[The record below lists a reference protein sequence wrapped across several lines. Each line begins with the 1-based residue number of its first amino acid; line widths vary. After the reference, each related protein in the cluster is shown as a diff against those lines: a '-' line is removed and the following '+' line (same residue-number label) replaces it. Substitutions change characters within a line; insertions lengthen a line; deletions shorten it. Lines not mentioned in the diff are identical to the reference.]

1 MAKVNFSSALA
12 AEYQRLYK
20 ECEIRPGRFEDTDR
34 VVTEILENQTRYE
47 SVADA
52 LQLPWYL
59 VAAIHSME
67 SGLDFSRHLH
77 NGDPLRFRTIHI
89 PTGRPKKGEPPF
101 SWEESAIDA
110 LKLRKL
116 GRVKAWSLPRV
127 LYELEGYNGWGYR
140 LYHSH
145 VLTPYL
151 WSGSNHY
158 ISGKYVADGR
168 WSDTARSR
176 QIGAALIIRRLE
188 ERGEIKVEEA
198 YSQPIFVYST
208 GYEPH
213 AVELQEFLNGFTGIA
228 LRVDGWPGEKTS
240 DAVKTLFGFYLEGDP
255 REDDLI

>member
-67 SGLDFSRHLH
+67 SRLDFSRHLH
-77 NGDPLRFRTIHI
+77 NGDPLHFRTIHI

-140 LYHSH
+140 LYHPH

-188 ERGEIKVEEA
+188 ERGEIIVEEA
-198 YSQPIFVYST
+198 YSQPIFIYST
-208 GYEPH
+208 EYEPY
-213 AVELQEFLNGFTGIA
+213 ATQLQEFLNGFAGIA
-228 LRVDGWPGEKTS
+228 LRVDSWPGDKTS

-255 REDDLI
+255 RDET

>member
-1 MAKVNFSSALA
+1 MAKVNFSGALA
-12 AEYQRLYK
+12 AEYRRLYK
-20 ECEIRPGRFEDTDR
+20 ECRVKPDRFEETDR
-34 VVTEILENQTRYE
+34 VVTEILENRTRYE

-52 LQLPWYL
+52 LKLPWYL

-77 NGDPLRFRTIHI
+77 NGDPLRFRTVHT
-89 PTGRPKKGEPPF
+89 PAGRPKKGNPPF

-110 LKLRKL
+110 LKLRRLDK
-116 GRVKAWSLPRV
+116 VKVWSLPRV

-140 LYHSH
+140 LYHPH

-158 ISGKYVADGR
+158 VSGKYIADGR
-168 WSDTARSR
+168 WSDTARSK

-188 ERGEIKVEEA
+188 ERGEIIVQEA
-198 YSQPIFVYST
+198 YGQPIFVYSG
-208 GYEPH
+208 GYEPY
-213 AVELQEFLNGFTGIA
+213 AAELQEFLNRFSGIA

-255 REDDLI
+255 RGR